1 MEEIFK
7 QYAAPIIIAI
17 VIVAL
22 IVIVT
27 FLLNSDGPVAVG
39 FQQMINDFMAKSGL
53 SEPAGG

>member
-22 IVIVT
+22 IAIVT
-27 FLLNSDGPVAVG
+27 FLLKSDGAVATG
-39 FQQMINDFMAKSGL
+39 FQQMVSGFMSKAGL
-53 SEPAGG
+53 GG

>member
-22 IVIVT
+22 IAIVT
-27 FLLNSDGPVAVG
+27 FLLNGSGPVAAG
-39 FQQMINDFMAKSGL
+39 FQDMIDNFMNKAGL
-53 SEPAGG
+53 

>member
-22 IVIVT
+22 IAIVT
-27 FLLNSDGPVAVG
+27 LLLGTSGPVQDG
-39 FQQMINDFMAKSGL
+39 FKGMIDDFMNKSAL
-53 SEPAGG
+53 GG

>member
-22 IVIVT
+22 IAIVG
-27 FLLNSDGPVAVG
+27 FLLNGEGPVSDGFNG
-39 FQQMINDFMAKSGL
+39 MIDDFMSKSGL
-53 SEPAGG
+53 GG

>member
-22 IVIVT
+22 IAIVT
-27 FLLNSDGPVAVG
+27 LLLNTTGPVQDG
-39 FQQMINDFMAKSGL
+39 FKTMIDDFMAKSAL
-53 SEPAGG
+53 

>member
-27 FLLNSDGPVAVG
+27 FLLKDDGAVAQG
-39 FQQMINDFMAKSGL
+39 FRGMIDDFMSKSGL
-53 SEPAGG
+53 NGNGG

>member
-22 IVIVT
+22 IAIVT
-27 FLLNSDGPVAVG
+27 ILLSTGGPVADG
-39 FQQMINDFMAKSGL
+39 FQSMINDFMLKAKLKS
-53 SEPAGG
+53 A

>member
-22 IVIVT
+22 IGIVT
-27 FLLNSDGPVAVG
+27 FLLNSDGVVQDG
-39 FQQMINDFMAKSGL
+39 FKGMLDTFMKKANL
-53 SEPAGG
+53 VTP

>member
-22 IVIVT
+22 IAIVT
-27 FLLNSDGPVAVG
+27 LLLTTGGPVATG
-39 FQQMINDFMAKSGL
+39 FQNMISEFMSKAGL
-53 SEPAGG
+53 TGEAG

>member
-22 IVIVT
+22 IAIVT
-27 FLLNSDGPVAVG
+27 LLLTTGGPVAAG
-39 FQQMINDFMAKSGL
+39 FQGMVSDFMDKSNLGT
-53 SEPAGG
+53 P

>member
-22 IVIVT
+22 VAIVG
-27 FLLNSDGPVAVG
+27 LLLTTGGPVATG
-39 FQQMINDFMAKSGL
+39 FQGMINDFMAKANL
-53 SEPAGG
+53 